1 LKFSSN
7 DERAALPLIELE
19 EEWANTI
26 QRQDVTG
33 ASHFLADTFFLAIGV
48 EGLPLQIVK
57 RDVWLQNLK
66 SYKIYSFRISQM
78 RVDVYDDLAVVG
90 MLYNQIAKVR
100 GSTRSGQ
107 FFLTDVW
114 TKIDGHWKV
123 AQRQTGRPEPR
134 KLSRPR

>member
-7 DERAALPLIELE
+7 NDESALPLIELE
-19 EEWANTI
+19 GEWADAI
-26 QRQDVTG
+26 QRQDMAR
-33 ASHFLADTFFLAIGV
+33 ASYFLADTFFLAIGV

-57 RDVWLQNLK
+57 RDAWLQNLK
-66 SYKIYSFRISQM
+66 WYQINSFRISQM
-78 RVDVYDDLAVVG
+78 RVDVYGDVAVVV

-114 TKIDGHWKV
+114 TKKGGHWKV
-123 AQRQTGRPEPR
+123 AQRQAGRPEPK